1 MSIEKLQGESFLD
14 YKYRLLVDMA
24 SGELDAT
31 WTNVDEA
38 LGLGMHKD
46 TIRKGSI
53 FLPEFYQHMMSKVNK
68 NTEEHIANYK
78 TTTEIIKDGQQ
89 KSDRLIAMNE
99 EDMKDEKFILESHG
113 YNPDEWQVVNA
124 KNSIYN
130 VNAKGGITKT
140 LYSSKITVKPKVNG
154 FNIDKLVEK
163 IKENVKPYK
172 RKNTVSNGDN
182 MLELGF
188 TDMHF
193 GVNDLLYYKET
204 LDETLD
210 LINSKKWDTIFLPV
224 GSDALHN
231 NDLSK
236 GLTANGTPIEK
247 VDMENA
253 WEEAYRFYAIILE
266 HCLENANHVVAK
278 YVCGNHDKDISFG
291 LVKALSKVYTEV
303 DWDTTADYKKM
314 FTWKDVAILYM
325 HGDKGNQQ
333 RITKSAY
340 QDYGKIIAD
349 KKCFEIHTGD
359 KHHTVVNDSHG
370 VVFRIL
376 PTGAKTDQWH
386 SEQSFSGNSKC
397 FHLFEYKEDKLK
409 TIYHV

>member
-1 MSIEKLQGESFLD
+1 MIVKEQALNLIHDS
-14 YKYRLLVDMA
+14 LLKSRRDSDM
-24 SGELDAT
+24 D
-31 WTNVDEA
+31 W
-38 LGLGMHKD
+38 
-46 TIRKGSI
+46 
-53 FLPEFYQHMMSKVNK
+53 
-68 NTEEHIANYK
+68 
-78 TTTEIIKDGQQ
+78 TEIKDKHPIMEHSSDILRRYGTAWRMLEDWGIVDFSNIKPTDDAIPAYKETIEITSNGQQ
-89 KSDRLIAMNE
+89 KSDKLLEMSE
-99 EDMKDEKFILESHG
+99 ENKKDENYILEAHG
-113 YNPDEWQVVNA
+113 YDSNEWSIVNA
-124 KNSIYN
+124 KHSIYN

-140 LYSSKITVKPKVNG
+140 LYSSKITVKPKDNEINYDRVFEKLLN
-154 FNIDKLVEK
+154 NI
-163 IKENVKPYK
+163 KPYK
-172 RKNTVSNGDN
+172 TKTRVETGSNL
-182 MLELGF
+182 LELAF

-193 GVNDLLYYKET
+193 GINDFNHYKET

-210 LINSKKWDTIFLPV
+210 LISSKKWDTIYIPC
-224 GSDALHN
+224 GSDLLHN

-247 VDMENA
+247 VDMESA
-253 WEEAYRFYAIILE
+253 WEEAYRFYSIIIE
-266 HCLENANHVVAK
+266 HSLENAINVVAK
-278 YVCGNHDKDISFG
+278 YVCGNHDKDFSFG

-303 DWDTTADYKKM
+303 DWDTSADYKKM
-314 FTWKDVAILYM
+314 FVWKDVAILYM

-376 PTGAKTDQWH
+376 PTGAKTDVWH